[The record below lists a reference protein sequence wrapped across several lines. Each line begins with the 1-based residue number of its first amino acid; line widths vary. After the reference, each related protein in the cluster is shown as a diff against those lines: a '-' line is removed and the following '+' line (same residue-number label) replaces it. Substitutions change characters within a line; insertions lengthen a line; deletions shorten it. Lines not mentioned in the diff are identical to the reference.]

1 MLFLNNY
8 LTKNS
13 EDVVMANKLYKVEN
27 DEENPKDGSSSEI
40 IANAI
45 KTKEN
50 FSFGALLQFRL

>member
-13 EDVVMANKLYKVEN
+13 EDVVMASKLYKVEN
-27 DEENPKDGSSSEI
+27 NEEVSKDGSSSEI

-45 KTKEN
+45 
-50 FSFGALLQFRL
+50 

>member
-8 LTKNS
+8 FTKNS
-13 EDVVMANKLYKVEN
+13 EEVVMANKLYKVDN
-27 DEENPKDGSSSEI
+27 DVETPKDGSSQEI

-50 FSFGALLQFRL
+50 FTFGAWLQFRL